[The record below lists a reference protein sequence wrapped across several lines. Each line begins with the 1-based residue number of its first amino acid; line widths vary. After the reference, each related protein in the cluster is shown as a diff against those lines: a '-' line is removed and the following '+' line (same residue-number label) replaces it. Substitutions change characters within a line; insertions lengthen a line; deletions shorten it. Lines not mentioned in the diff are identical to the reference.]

1 MWRVLVVAALLVATE
16 KVDGDK
22 VVVLPHDVYPGYEVT
37 LFNTKRPSNFR
48 LMENNFSKFFT
59 VLGNGLVMTTSDLSP
74 LVDRPVNL
82 MVVEELANATETHF
96 LHLYVIN
103 RRNMITFSHDRLGEG
118 EVGENRGA
126 GTPVEGFPVLR
137 ARGSFP
143 VHYAILADETGDRP
157 FALREED
164 SNRTGFNLTLAS
176 EKEGVRVVTA
186 RPLDREASK
195 AYTVVIHASDG
206 YLLTSS
212 RIDGVVR
219 VLDENDNSPVFE
231 REEYTFEARPSES
244 SVVGRNS
251 VALPGWK
258 RFSTVGKVVAKD
270 ADGDRVAYKLV
281 TPSRLL
287 VVVPQTGEL
296 MLVGEPEVG
305 MEEDGECVAVVEA
318 HDVRNPSR
326 TSERPAK
333 VVVRFLTSDPM
344 EESVE
349 VHRIQKRRVTRAVRP
364 TKKVD
369 FTEADGDIEGKIVF
383 YLEKENEKETYKIRD
398 ENKWVTV
405 DSNGSVI
412 VKQKWDYEELGS
424 EKTIDFWVTITNT
437 GKNISNISYIY
448 FFIARSFSSF
458 FFYFF
463 YFYSSNRF
471 ERRVENYRFYILRL
485 ILLFC
490 YSWQK
495 NGAHDTR
502 RISSVHTTVHNYDF
516 IYIYIY
522 SQFSFPWKAVT
533 FASSPRVSFPSAN
546 FKRKKEKSGG
556 EKDVVVENR
565 KSSDNNRTNE

>member
-1 MWRVLVVAALLVATE
+1 MLWRVVAVVVAAAAILAGTE

-82 MVVEELANATETHF
+82 IVVEELANATETHF
-96 LHLYVIN
+96 LHLYVVN

-118 EVGENRGA
+118 EVGENRAA
-126 GTPVEGFPVLR
+126 GTLVDGFPVLR

-143 VHYAILADETGDRP
+143 VHYAILGDEGGDRP
-157 FALREED
+157 FALREEGSD
-164 SNRTGFNLTLAS
+164 RTGYNLTLGS
-176 EKEGVRVVTA
+176 EREGVRVVTA
-186 RPLDREASK
+186 RPLDREAAK
-195 AYTVVIHASDG
+195 AYAVAIHASDG

-231 REEYTFEARPSES
+231 REEYTFEARPSARRRGAS
-244 SVVGRNS
+244 
-251 VALPGWK
+251 LGWK

-270 ADGDRVAYKLV
+270 ADGDKVAYKLA

-296 MLVGEPEVG
+296 MLVGEPEIG
-305 MEEDGECVAVVEA
+305 PEEDAECVAVVEA

-326 TSERPAK
+326 SSEKPAK
-333 VVVRFLTSDPM
+333 VVVRFLTSDPIVG
-344 EESVE
+344 ESHDNDDGVVE
-349 VHRIQKRRVTRAVRP
+349 VHRIRKRRVTRAVRP

-437 GKNISNISYIY
+437 GKTSFRIY
-448 FFIARSFSSF
+448 FFSLYHLVLSF
-458 FFYFF
+458 FFFLLLPINF
-463 YFYSSNRF
+463 ATNQLPNR
-471 ERRVENYRFYILRL
+471 
-485 ILLFC
+485 
-490 YSWQK
+490 
-495 NGAHDTR
+495 
-502 RISSVHTTVHNYDF
+502 
-516 IYIYIY
+516 
-522 SQFSFPWKAVT
+522 
-533 FASSPRVSFPSAN
+533 
-546 FKRKKEKSGG
+546 
-556 EKDVVVENR
+556 
-565 KSSDNNRTNE
+565 

>member
-516 IYIYIY
+516 IYIYVYILAIF
-522 SQFSFPWKAVT
+522 FSLESSHFRL
-533 FASSPRVSFPSAN
+533 FAPRLVSFCK
-546 FKRKKEKSGG
+546 FQKEKRKKWG
-556 EKDVVVENR
+556 
-565 KSSDNNRTNE
+565 

>member
-1 MWRVLVVAALLVATE
+1 MNGVGVGFRCGRHSCCGERSDLPRERERERERGADDEKRERKRERERGSRMWRALLVVIAALLAATE

-82 MVVEELANATETHF
+82 IVVEELANATETHF

-126 GTPVEGFPVLR
+126 GTLVEGFPVLR

-143 VHYAILADETGDRP
+143 VHYTILADEATGDRP

-164 SNRTGFNLTLAS
+164 SSRTGFNLTLAS

-186 RPLDREASK
+186 RPLDREASS

-206 YLLTSS
+206 YLLTST

-231 REEYTFEARPSES
+231 REEYAFEARPSRRGIGEES
-244 SVVGRNS
+244 GRNS
-251 VALPGWK
+251 VELVEPGWK

-270 ADGDRVAYKLV
+270 ADGDKVAYKLV

-305 MEEDGECVAVVEA
+305 MDEDGECVAMVEA

-326 TSERPAK
+326 SSVKPAK
-333 VVVRFLTSDPM
+333 VVVRFLTSDPIV
-344 EESVE
+344 EEEAAVE

-437 GKNISNISYIY
+437 GKNKFRVSRISCSC
-448 FFIARSFSSF
+448 SF
-458 FFYFF
+458 FFF
-463 YFYSSNRF
+463 
-471 ERRVENYRFYILRL
+471 L
-485 ILLFC
+485 
-490 YSWQK
+490 
-495 NGAHDTR
+495 
-502 RISSVHTTVHNYDF
+502 
-516 IYIYIY
+516 
-522 SQFSFPWKAVT
+522 FSFELI
-533 FASSPRVSFPSAN
+533 SR
-546 FKRKKEKSGG
+546 E
-556 EKDVVVENR
+556 
-565 KSSDNNRTNE
+565 

>member
-1 MWRVLVVAALLVATE
+1 MWRALVVAALLAATE

-126 GTPVEGFPVLR
+126 GTLVEGFPVLR

-157 FALREED
+157 FALKEED

-186 RPLDREASK
+186 KPLDREASK
-195 AYTVVIHASDG
+195 AHTVVIHASDG

-231 REEYTFEARPSES
+231 REEYAFEARPSKSGE
-244 SVVGRNS
+244 RNS
-251 VALPGWK
+251 VPGWR

-270 ADGDRVAYKLV
+270 ADGDKVAYKLV

-296 MLVGEPEVG
+296 MLVGEPEIG
-305 MEEDGECVAVVEA
+305 AEEDGECVAMVEA

-326 TSERPAK
+326 SSEKPAK
-333 VVVRFLTSDPM
+333 VVVRFLTSDPV
-344 EESVE
+344 EQSAE
-349 VHRIQKRRVTRAVRP
+349 VHRIRKRRVTRAVRP

-437 GKNISNISYIY
+437 GKTIRSNISNIS
-448 FFIARSFSSF
+448 RSRPFF
-458 FFYFF
+458 FFYF
-463 YFYSSNRF
+463 SSNLIS
-471 ERRVENYRFYILRL
+471 RRVENYPFVTFFDPPIN
-485 ILLFC
+485 LLFS

-495 NGAHDTR
+495 NGVHNTR
-502 RISSVHTTVHNYDF
+502 RISSVHITVQLRFFF
-516 IYIYIY
+516 ILFFLRKQHRSPITVCHFLPLRPT
-522 SQFSFPWKAVT
+522 SRLSFCEL
-533 FASSPRVSFPSAN
+533 
-546 FKRKKEKSGG
+546 KKKKSKQKKWG
-556 EKDVVVENR
+556 EKDVR
-565 KSSDNNRTNE
+565 LC

>member
-1 MWRVLVVAALLVATE
+1 MLWRVVAVVVAAAAAAAILAATE

-82 MVVEELANATETHF
+82 IVVEELANATETHF

-118 EVGENRGA
+118 EVGENRPA
-126 GTPVEGFPVLR
+126 GTLVDGFPVLR

-143 VHYAILADETGDRP
+143 VHYAILGDEGGDRP
-157 FALREED
+157 FALKEEGSD
-164 SNRTGFNLTLAS
+164 RTGFNLTLGS
-176 EKEGVRVVTA
+176 EREGVRVVTA
-186 RPLDREASK
+186 RPLDREAAK
-195 AYTVVIHASDG
+195 AYAVAIHASDG

-231 REEYTFEARPSES
+231 REEYTFEARPSSREAG
-244 SVVGRNS
+244 GRRRGS
-251 VALPGWK
+251 LGWK

-270 ADGDRVAYKLV
+270 ADGDKVAYKLA

-296 MLVGEPEVG
+296 MLVGEPEIG
-305 MEEDGECVAVVEA
+305 PEEDAECVAVVEA

-326 TSERPAK
+326 SSEKPAK
-333 VVVRFLTSDPM
+333 VVVRFLTSDPIVVAKH
-344 EESVE
+344 EDGDDDDGVVE
-349 VHRIQKRRVTRAVRP
+349 VHRIRKRRVTRAVRP

-437 GKNISNISYIY
+437 GKTSFRISFEYTFSLYI
-448 FFIARSFSSF
+448 FFFFPFFFFLFFSS
-458 FFYFF
+458 
-463 YFYSSNRF
+463 N
-471 ERRVENYRFYILRL
+471 
-485 ILLFC
+485 
-490 YSWQK
+490 
-495 NGAHDTR
+495 
-502 RISSVHTTVHNYDF
+502 
-516 IYIYIY
+516 
-522 SQFSFPWKAVT
+522 
-533 FASSPRVSFPSAN
+533 
-546 FKRKKEKSGG
+546 
-556 EKDVVVENR
+556 
-565 KSSDNNRTNE
+565 